1 MWTRR
6 FTDICPRFFRETSG
20 GSRCLVT
27 GYFRASDPP
36 GVLTSIYKDPA
47 ASEQQAGRQQ
57 GLKGRKTERQGEA
70 GPCCSDSSLIAKLPG
85 RILLVFL
92 LTVHLFVFYFLGFS
106 FLSECEL
113 D

>member
-1 MWTRR
+1 M
-6 FTDICPRFFRETSG
+6 DICPRFFRETSG

-57 GLKGRKTERQGEA
+57 GLKGRKTERDGEKPGHA
-70 GPCCSDSSLIAKLPG
+70 VLIL
-85 RILLVFL
+85 
-92 LTVHLFVFYFLGFS
+92 H
-106 FLSECEL
+106 
-113 D
+113 

>member
-85 RILLVFL
+85 RILLIRFL
-92 LTVHLFVFYFLGFS
+92 FFRL
-106 FLSECEL
+106 FLSVGM
-113 D
+113 